1 MADMYPQVVQQET
14 FKQQVE
20 GFHEELLSWYEYHAH
35 IQSRTKPSY
44 THYYTQIIELIY
56 SFTIFREQKIAN
68 EMLNSIKMQKQA
80 DAIKYKD
87 ELIDGLNGQIQAL
100 QDKISYVFVFS
111 LSLFLSLFNLHV
123 PTHT

>member
-1 MADMYPQVVQQET
+1 
-14 FKQQVE
+14 
-20 GFHEELLSWYEYHAH
+20 
-35 IQSRTKPSY
+35 
-44 THYYTQIIELIY
+44 
-56 SFTIFREQKIAN
+56 
-68 EMLNSIKMQKQA
+68 MLNSIKMQKQA